1 MRNNINGGISGNAGD
16 YADQVTV
23 LNQAGLT
30 NEAQRLL
37 TNPQLQAS
45 STPTQLASIR
55 NGYVIND
62 ADRLREQGNYAAA
75 YDKLMGAMQ
84 SDPQNTDLMFAM
96 ARLYQS
102 GKMNK
107 EAGVV
112 YDYLM
117 TRDTPTQDA
126 RSGAIDV
133 ALSAGDND
141 RAAQL
146 AGGLRP
152 DNSPDRLLLLARVA
166 ESQGHHQQAM
176 TYLRSA
182 RGRLLGLQSSNGTQ
196 TPTVGDAYRFHLRAI
211 YAVAGFSGIDGR
223 WQHAAGDPAHRSAGR
238 NRADPDAAPGGYHDG
253 DVAGKNRDLAAGGY
267 GGSRPRWRIRHQQAD
282 RNQNPADLVLFA
294 VR

>member
-1 MRNNINGGISGNAGD
+1 MRDLKQRVNYNLQLATAEGYLAQGNTVAAANTLRTMTATPPEAPADVGKLARLLAQSGDVTTAVSLVRNNINGGISGNAGD

-30 NEAQRLL
+30 TEAQSLL

-55 NGYVIND
+55 NGYVINE
-62 ADRLREQGNYAAA
+62 ADHLREQGNYAAA
-75 YDKLMGAMQ
+75 YDRLMGAMQ
-84 SDPQNTDLMFAM
+84 NDPQNTDLMFAM

-133 ALSAGDND
+133 AL
-141 RAAQL
+141 
-146 AGGLRP
+146 GG
-152 DNSPDRLLLLARVA
+152 
-166 ESQGHHQQAM
+166 E
-176 TYLRSA
+176 
-182 RGRLLGLQSSNGTQ
+182 
-196 TPTVGDAYRFHLRAI
+196 
-211 YAVAGFSGIDGR
+211 
-223 WQHAAGDPAHRSAGR
+223 
-238 NRADPDAAPGGYHDG
+238 
-253 DVAGKNRDLAAGGY
+253 
-267 GGSRPRWRIRHQQAD
+267 
-282 RNQNPADLVLFA
+282 
-294 VR
+294 

>member
-1 MRNNINGGISGNAGD
+1 MAATPPKAPADVGKLARLLARAAMSPPRYRWCATISAADLRQRRGLRRSGGGP
-16 YADQVTV
+16 
-23 LNQAGLT
+23 NQAGLT
-30 NEAQRLL
+30 NEAQTLL

-55 NGYVIND
+55 NGYVINE

-117 TRDTPTQDA
+117 TRDTPDQAA
-126 RSGAIDV
+126 RAGAIDV

-141 RAAQL
+141 RAEQL
-146 AGGLRP
+146 AGGLRQ
-152 DNSPDRLLLLARVA
+152 DNRRIACCCWRA
-166 ESQGHHQQAM
+166 W
-176 TYLRSA
+176 RK
-182 RGRLLGLQSSNGTQ
+182 R
-196 TPTVGDAYRFHLRAI
+196 RAI
-211 YAVAGFSGIDGR
+211 I
-223 WQHAAGDPAHRSAGR
+223 
-238 NRADPDAAPGGYHDG
+238 
-253 DVAGKNRDLAAGGY
+253 
-267 GGSRPRWRIRHQQAD
+267 SRR
-282 RNQNPADLVLFA
+282 
-294 VR
+294 